1 MIDTR
6 FYAVPADLKRLL
18 PMKRGMLIDSET
30 HQVLRPATAKDLASF
45 REKGFV
51 QVVNS
56 RHGAFVRPDL
66 DAPAACHDGAETE
79 GL

>member
-1 MIDTR
+1 MSDSR

-18 PMKRGMLIDSET
+18 PMKRGMLIDSES
-30 HQVLRPATAKDLASF
+30 HQVIRPATAKDVASF
-45 REKGFV
+45 QEKGFV
-51 QVVNS
+51 QVARS

-66 DAPAACHDGAETE
+66 DAPAACHDGADEE